1 MQSGS
6 NGRHRRSARYDAP
19 AQRPATVPDSAPS
32 SRNTSAAQPGQ
43 PYYSQTQWPTPPSG
57 YAQRGSSYQ
66 QPPAPN
72 PPNSQPQPYYYQQ
85 PPQQQWTQPVY
96 GNGSPAG
103 GGSPAGN
110 GSPAGGGSHGGNRGG
125 SKGGNTANPGKN
137 PPRKNKLGSF
147 LGSLL
152 RWIVIVVIAGGIIAV
167 GLSVA
172 QDSMQQ
178 QQAQAYV
185 ASFDDKFIHGVYVD
199 GIHLGGMTLQ
209 EGTDAVVQQAQ
220 QRNDDWYVRLT
231 YAGSV
236 VLDLRASHLGMTTNV
251 TDAIQAAWAQGHTGT
266 MEERLV
272 EMEKKLT
279 QPFEAYT
286 ALPSGDTSV
295 IDGLLGDLANK
306 VYRAPVDAQLVA
318 FHPELTDPET
328 IFEITDEV
336 QGRYLDTSSLKEQIY
351 QMVSTMTSGD
361 IEIVPTPLQPALT
374 REQVR
379 QTVTLRADT
388 YTEISTK
395 STEERTNNIRRA
407 FELINGTVLL
417 PGEEF
422 SFNDI
427 VGKRTTDNGF
437 FRAIEYAY
445 GEQVYGV
452 GGGVCQA
459 SSTIYIAAVQA
470 NLQITDREPH
480 SMEVNYT
487 SYGKDATVNL
497 DGKKIDFQFKNN
509 TDAPIYIVC
518 SVQSNPNNRKLLV
531 ARTQIFGLAHE
542 EGVTYDLVTETTEI
556 LPVPID
562 PVRKKDKNAQYVKY
576 TDQEHTVKGKEGCVV
591 KSWRVKYVGGE
602 EVERTELYTDTY
614 KAQAAVIYT
623 GVTERE

>member
-1 MQSGS
+1 MQSN
-6 NGRHRRSARYDAP
+6 NGRNRRSARYD
-19 AQRPATVPDSAPS
+19 QVTMRPAPMPDSAPS
-32 SRNTSAAQPGQ
+32 SRTPRAQQDIPAQ
-43 PYYSQTQWPTPPSG
+43 TPQANYYQQTRGDYASQTNWPAPPAG
-57 YAQRGSSYQ
+57 YAQRGYQ
-66 QPPAPN
+66 QAQPAAPAPN
-72 PPNSQPQPYYYQQ
+72 PPAQPYYYQQ
-85 PPQQQWTQPVY
+85 PPQPQWTQPVLNG
-96 GNGSPAG
+96 GNPPGGNPPG
-103 GGSPAGN
+103 GGKS
-110 GSPAGGGSHGGNRGG
+110 
-125 SKGGNTANPGKN
+125 TNPGGKSPN
-137 PPRKNKLGSF
+137 GNKRGSF
-147 LGSLL
+147 FLSLL
-152 RWIVIVVIAGGIIAV
+152 RWLVIVVITGGIIAV

-178 QQAQAYV
+178 QQAEAYV
-185 ASFDDKFIHGVYVD
+185 SSFNDKFIHGVYVD

-220 QRNDDWYVRLT
+220 QRNNDWYVRLT

-266 MEERLV
+266 MEERLA

-295 IDGLLGDLANK
+295 IDSLLNDLASK

-328 IFEITDEV
+328 IFEISDEA
-336 QGRYLDTSSLKEQIY
+336 QGRELDTASLKEKIY

-361 IEIVPTPLQPALT
+361 IEIVPTPIEPSLT

-388 YTEISTK
+388 YTKISTT
-395 STEERTNNIRRA
+395 STEDRTNNIRRS

-427 VGKRTTDNGF
+427 VGKRSQDNGF
-437 FRAIEYAY
+437 FPAIEYAY
-445 GEQVYGV
+445 GEQVLGY

-487 SYGKDATVNL
+487 EYGKDATVNL

-518 SVQSNPNNRKLLV
+518 SVQSNPQNRKLLV

-562 PVRKKDKNAQYVKY
+562 PVYKKDKNAKYVKY
-576 TDQEHTVKGKEGCVV
+576 TDQEYTVKGNEGCVV
-591 KSWRVKYVGGE
+591 KSWRVKYVNGE